1 MMELLLKHH
10 KQILEAF
17 YETNFMLFSSML
29 LCFFFSLPLGLL
41 LFSLKK
47 DYLLKQSALY
57 QILSIFLNTLRSI
70 PFLIFIFLLIP
81 VNRFLFGSSFGNL
94 AATLPLTL
102 VAISLYTRF
111 VEQAL
116 LNVPESIVERAISM
130 GATKF
135 QIIRYFLLPS
145 IKMDLVLSFTSVCIS
160 VLSYSTVM
168 GVIGAGGLGEFAYR
182 YGYQEYDYP
191 LMYLV
196 VLIFIIYVYII
207 QNIGYALAGR
217 LTHFRRKK

>member
-17 YETNFMLFSSML
+17 YETNFMLLSSML

>member
-1 MMELLLKHH
+1 MMDLFIKNQA
-10 KQILEAF
+10 QILQAL
-17 YETNFMLFSSML
+17 YETSFMLISSML
-29 LCFFFSLPLGLL
+29 LCFILSLPLGVL
-41 LFSLKK
+41 LFALKK
-47 DYLLKQSALY
+47 DYLLKHTVFY
-57 QILSIFLNTLRSI
+57 QFLSVFLNTLRSV

-81 VNRFLFGSSFGNL
+81 VSRFLFGTSFGNL

-102 VAISLYTRF
+102 VAVSLYTRF

-116 LNVPESIVERAISM
+116 LNVPDRIVERAVSM

-145 IKMDLVLSFTSVCIS
+145 IKSDLILSFTSVCIS

-196 VLIFIIYVYII
+196 VMIFIIYVYII
-207 QNIGYALAGR
+207 QNIGYVFAKRVTIL
-217 LTHFRRKK
+217 RRKK

>member
-57 QILSIFLNTLRSI
+57 QILSILLNTLRSI

>member
-57 QILSIFLNTLRSI
+57 QILSILLNTLRSI

-182 YGYQEYDYP
+182 YGYQEYNYP

-217 LTHFRRKK
+217 IKHFRRKK

>member
-29 LCFFFSLPLGLL
+29 LCFFFSLPLGVL

-196 VLIFIIYVYII
+196 VFIFIIYVYII

>member
-17 YETNFMLFSSML
+17 YETNFMLLSSML

-207 QNIGYALAGR
+207 QNIGYVLAGR